1 MNVPRVEKKQ
11 VFIKP
16 YNQISDLEKAF
27 KTAYQMNFDKV
38 SISVIGNVGD
48 SVLNDGMV
56 LLVKEKKMQSFF
68 NDLLGRQAKFETFY
82 NPELGHLYV
91 VGFLVP
97 TFLNVIGK
105 KTIGV
110 LPGGP
115 FGVLRG
121 LGISEKEA
129 TSIIQLLGTGT
140 SFLIARGDAKDI
152 EMLKSVLI

>member
-1 MNVPRVEKKQ
+1 MNSFI
-11 VFIKP
+11 VFIFKCRRLI
-16 YNQISDLEKAF
+16 ISKIRPEQPTTTCGLLLV
-27 KTAYQMNFDKV
+27 KV

-129 TSIIQLLGTGT
+129 T
-140 SFLIARGDAKDI
+140 
-152 EMLKSVLI
+152 